1 MSIRLILT
9 AWLLSFAGVVP
20 GAADG
25 SGPVSVG
32 VSERFFAA
40 LPGSWDG
47 RAIETPVGPMDYAI
61 QFHECETDVTA
72 GVATLSV
79 SDHHWRFWRADHELR
94 LTFLSTFRGNRD
106 PTELVISRIEGDT
119 IWFRAPDLELLT
131 LSVALRDS
139 IIDIHVQ
146 HYQQPHVYIR
156 LTRSNEA
163 VSMDSLNK
171 DRAKSCRRLDSR
183 KTANAPAPN

>member
-1 MSIRLILT
+1 MSIRLLLT
-9 AWLLSFAGVVP
+9 VWVLSWAGVLP
-20 GAADG
+20 GTADG
-25 SGPVSVG
+25 GEPVSVG

-61 QFHECETDVTA
+61 QFHECEPDVTA
-72 GVATLSV
+72 GVATLRV
-79 SDHHWRFWRADHELR
+79 SDHHWRFWRADEELR

-106 PTELVISRIEGDT
+106 ATELVATRIEGDT

-146 HYQQPHVYIR
+146 HYEQPHVYIR
-156 LTRSNEA
+156 LTRSSEA
-163 VSMDSLNK
+163 VSMDAPNR
-171 DRAKSCRRLDSR
+171 DREESCRPPGSR
-183 KTANAPAPN
+183 KTIGTPARS